1 MSDLIREAAL
11 GQVIRLFTK
20 NKSLRY
26 PEEDPN
32 FKIPWEE
39 VALGEKEK
47 ELEADSD
54 GLTPPAAN
62 HDPELA
68 NVSHTI
74 SLAMIPTA
82 ASSGRMQPTASR
94 VLSREQTLPY
104 SAQRFEVEREED
116 EMRTTSTIIQPQKT
130 ADGITLVDWYYSDD
144 PANPQNWSSWKKAYV
159 GLLIFLYTFAVYAGS
174 AIYTSSEPG
183 VMEKFGV
190 GQSKASLGL
199 SMQVVF
205 LCFEF
210 TSANVLQVCDRL
222 WFRAHDIF
230 ANE

>member
-11 GQVIRLFTK
+11 GQVIRLITK

-26 PEEDPN
+26 PEEDPS
-32 FKIPWEE
+32 FKIPWQEA
-39 VALGEKEK
+39 ALNEKEK

-54 GLTPPAAN
+54 GLTPPAVN
-62 HDPELA
+62 RDPELA
-68 NVSHTI
+68 NVSRTI

-82 ASSGRMQPTASR
+82 ASSGRLQAVASR
-94 VLSREQTLPY
+94 IMSREQTTPY
-104 SAQRFEVEREED
+104 SVERFQVEREED
-116 EMRTTSTIIQPQKT
+116 EMRATSTIIQPQQT
-130 ADGITLVDWYYSDD
+130 ADGVTLVDWYTTDD

-183 VMEKFGV
+183 VMEEFGV

-199 SMQVVF
+199 S
-205 LCFEF
+205 
-210 TSANVLQVCDRL
+210 LQVQS
-222 WFRAHDIF
+222 FRTS
-230 ANE
+230 

>member
-1 MSDLIREAAL
+1 MSDLLREAAL

-26 PEEDPN
+26 PEEEPN

-39 VALGEKEK
+39 AALSEKEK

-54 GLTPPAAN
+54 GHNPRAAN
-62 HDPELA
+62 NDPELA
-68 NVSHTI
+68 NVSRTI

-82 ASSGRMQPTASR
+82 ASSGRLQAVASR
-94 VLSREQTLPY
+94 MISREQTLPY
-104 SAQRFEVEREED
+104 SVERFQIEREED
-116 EMRTTSTIIQPQKT
+116 ELRATSTIIQPKKT
-130 ADGITLVDWYYSDD
+130 ADGVILVDWYRTDD
-144 PANPQNWSSWKKAYV
+144 PANPQNWGSWKKAYV
-159 GLLIFLYTFAVYAGS
+159 GFLIFAYTFAVYAGS

-199 SMQVVF
+199 SM
-205 LCFEF
+205 
-210 TSANVLQVCDRL
+210 
-222 WFRAHDIF
+222 
-230 ANE
+230 